1 MAISYET
8 LLPDILPMV
17 GGCSDHLIETNIR
30 SAVIELCQKAS
41 VYQRELDA
49 VTTVGNAYEYDL
61 EAPSGTAVHKIL
73 WVTHSGQSL
82 EPVTSSLLEQ
92 KLPKWRDTG
101 YTGTP
106 KYYVQQT
113 SSIFW
118 LVPIPS
124 STQAASTIVQ
134 AVLKPTHNSVSCDDD
149 IMNDYRDTIVNGAL
163 FRLLRMPNK
172 DWSDI
177 NAGMQYGALFSSGM
191 EDARIRAKRI
201 DGVARKVNYG
211 GITTRTRY
219 RNRGWRAGH

>member
-8 LLPDILPMV
+8 LLPEILPIIYDCPDM
-17 GGCSDHLIETNIR
+17 LIERTIR
-30 SAVIELCQKAS
+30 TAVIDLCQKSS

-61 EAPSGTAVHKIL
+61 EAPSGTTVHKIL
-73 WVTHSGQSL
+73 WVTHGGQSL

-113 SSIFW
+113 SSLFW
-118 LVPIPS
+118 LVPVPS
-124 STQAASTIVQ
+124 ATQAASTIVQ
-134 AVLKPTHNSVSCDDD
+134 AVLKPTHDSVACDDD
-149 IMNDYRDTIVNGAL
+149 IMNDYRETIVNSTL
-163 FRLLRMPNK
+163 FRLLMMPNK
-172 DWSDI
+172 PWTDF
-177 NAGMQYGALFSSGM
+177 NTATAYGGMAASGV
-191 EDARIRAKRI
+191 ESARVRAKRS

-211 GITTRTRY
+211 GIPTRTRY
-219 RNRGWRAGH
+219 RNRGWRAGY